1 MNTHSLQDA
10 SIWQITKATAR
21 LWLAVMLAKATGSTT
36 PMLKIGSLSVLCR
49 VEFGGLAIL
58 IATPASA
65 RSLSRSPGRKSR
77 MGDPG
82 SSSMATTDAPT
93 SPPPGDASSSLAPFE
108 SGSLGRAFEP

>member
-1 MNTHSLQDA
+1 MNTHSLLDC

-58 IATPASA
+58 IATPASG
-65 RSLSRSPGRKSR
+65 RSLSPSRGRKSPT
-77 MGDPG
+77 GDPA
-82 SSSMATTDAPT
+82 SSSMVTTDAPIN
-93 SPPPGDASSSLAPFE
+93 PPLGDASSSLAPFE

>member
-58 IATPASA
+58 IATPALG
-65 RSLSRSPGRKSR
+65 RSLSPSRGRKSR
-77 MGDPG
+77 TGAPA
-82 SSSMATTDAPT
+82 SSSTETTPAPT
-93 SPPPGDASSSLAPFE
+93 IPLLGGASSSLAPFE